1 VARETSKGH
10 ESSKAKNSRYEEGG
24 KPPSHTREAARR
36 VAHAVMHSA
45 RLDALS
51 ILLERTTSPKEIA
64 RALQIPLSTAS
75 FHVKE
80 LFADGAIELVRTEP
94 RRGAV
99 EHYYR
104 AVVTPEVS
112 DEEWRAMPKS
122 ARREGAATLLTAI
135 IAEGLSSLHHG
146 CMDADD
152 DLYLLWVPM
161 QLTAEGRR
169 ETYELQ
175 AEMHDRIEA
184 VKAKDRE
191 RQSEAD
197 ADLPVRV
204 VALMGFDRSRAGRP
218 DGDALGRGRGS

>member
-1 VARETSKGH
+1 MAIDMGKGQG
-10 ESSKAKNSRYEEGG
+10 SSKVKNSRQGG
-24 KPPSHTREAARR
+24 SERPHDREAARR
-36 VAHAVMHSA
+36 VAHAVIHSA

-51 ILLERTTSPKEIA
+51 ILLERTSSPKEIA
-64 RALQIPLSTAS
+64 KVLQIPLGTAS

-80 LFADGAIELVRTEP
+80 LFADGAIELVKTEP

-104 AVVTPEVS
+104 AVVTPEVT
-112 DEEWRAMPKS
+112 DEEWQAMPKS

-135 IAEGLSSLHHG
+135 VAEGLSSLHHG
-146 CMDADD
+146 YMDADD

-161 QLTAEGRR
+161 QLTADGRR
-169 ETYELQ
+169 EAYELQ

-184 VKAKDRE
+184 IKARDQA

-197 ADLPVRV
+197 GDLPVRV
-204 VALMGFDRSRAGRP
+204 VAMMGFDRSRAGRP
-218 DGDALGRGRGS
+218 DGDALSRGRGA